1 MCGLYGI
8 INREKT
14 TFRRDVF
21 TILGIANDRRGG
33 DSCGVF
39 IDGEVEY
46 GIGKNALFED
56 FFWNSKLINNTEKC
70 QIVLGHDRKASVG
83 AVTVE
88 KAHPILIKNNK
99 GEVDFV
105 LIHNGTLHNYE
116 SLAKKY
122 IPDIDCSKYSD
133 SQVLALILY
142 HKGFDVL
149 SEYNG
154 GAAFVAV
161 DYRSGKPVTY
171 LFKGASKNNSLSKE
185 ETEERP
191 LYFTFNTEY
200 LVFSSIPS
208 CLCALYDDVYEATN
222 NYVYQYIDGK
232 IYLYKTVDRSKCQ
245 QTKEYAVCNNNGYWN
260 NSINFTYMQYD
271 EHKNIYTDDSKKSL
285 PLQGKQKIT
294 SYSRILEPNSKI
306 VVTEYL
312 KVYTIF
318 FFNGIPFS
326 DKFSYNIVNKA
337 FKKSGMDINDFIRKN
352 EVFVRFHSVSKQFF
366 EGSECKEA
374 VSEFGHKPF
383 TGNLPILGKT
393 VVREYINGKVSGTKY
408 CNNYNQN
415 FESLKL

>member
-171 LFKGASKNNSLSKE
+171 LFKGASKNNQVII
-185 ETEERP
+185 T
-191 LYFTFNTEY
+191 T
-200 LVFSSIPS
+200 I
-208 CLCALYDDVYEATN
+208 
-222 NYVYQYIDGK
+222 I
-232 IYLYKTVDRSKCQ
+232 
-245 QTKEYAVCNNNGYWN
+245 TK
-260 NSINFTYMQYD
+260 
-271 EHKNIYTDDSKKSL
+271 
-285 PLQGKQKIT
+285 KIT
-294 SYSRILEPNSKI
+294 VKKKLKKDLYISLLIL
-306 VVTEYL
+306 
-312 KVYTIF
+312 
-318 FFNGIPFS
+318 
-326 DKFSYNIVNKA
+326 NI
-337 FKKSGMDINDFIRKN
+337 
-352 EVFVRFHSVSKQFF
+352 
-366 EGSECKEA
+366 
-374 VSEFGHKPF
+374 
-383 TGNLPILGKT
+383 
-393 VVREYINGKVSGTKY
+393 
-408 CNNYNQN
+408 
-415 FESLKL
+415 